1 MANFKYLSICLL
13 LTFLCCQCQKE
24 EELSPSLVVEGW
36 IAQDKYPIVMLHQSY
51 VISSDLKETASFASI
66 LEDQLIIFGK
76 VTISDGENQIVL
88 RGKVDTNYMPPYIY
102 TTLDMV
108 GEVGKT
114 YSIHVEYEPY
124 DLWAQSTIQ
133 PSTPLDSIQIK
144 VTDSLS
150 TKVWIYMSHIPNEP
164 TYYAIFSREIGVPQY
179 RLCPLGVFTSEHADK
194 GCIRWLVKKPI
205 NILGM
210 KLEDVGR
217 SYPRDTIATS
227 HFLRVV
233 QLSKSEYDYWSAY
246 DSQILTQGIFFTN
259 VYSNLPTALPNA
271 YGYWQGW
278 GGQEYEFTTHKDSTF
293 VYQRL

>member
-1 MANFKYLSICLL
+1 MANFKYLSICLFL
-13 LTFLCCQCQKE
+13 VFLCCQCQTE
-24 EELSPSLVVEGW
+24 DAVSPTLVVEGW
-36 IAQDKYPIVMLHQSY
+36 IAQDKNPIVMLHQSY
-51 VISSDLKETASFASI
+51 VTSSDLKDTASFASV
-66 LEDQLIIFGK
+66 LEKQLIIFGK
-76 VTISDGENQIVL
+76 VTISDGEEKIVL
-88 RGKVDTNYMPPYIY
+88 RGKVDTNFMPPYIY
-102 TTLDMV
+102 TTIDMV

-114 YSIHVEYEPY
+114 YSIHVEYNSY

-133 PSTPLDSIQIK
+133 PSTPLDSILVK

-150 TKVWIYMSHIPNEP
+150 SKVWIYMSNIPAEP
-164 TYYAIFSREIGVPQY
+164 AYYAIFSREIGVSQY
-179 RLCPLGVFTSEHADK
+179 RLCPLGVFTNEHATN

-205 NILGM
+205 NIQGM
-210 KLEDVGR
+210 KIDDVGR
-217 SYPRDTIATS
+217 SFPHDTVARS

-259 VYSNLPTALPNA
+259 VYSNLPAALPNA

-293 VYQRL
+293 VYL